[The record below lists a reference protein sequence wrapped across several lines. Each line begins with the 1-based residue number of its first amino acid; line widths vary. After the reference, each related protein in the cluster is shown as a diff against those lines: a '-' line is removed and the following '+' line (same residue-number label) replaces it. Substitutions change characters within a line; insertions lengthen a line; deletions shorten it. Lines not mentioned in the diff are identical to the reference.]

1 MATRYFGSDDGQ
13 DKNKDNHQHNRSSS
27 SHRAKHRLLANKQD
41 KLDGK
46 SFFGQHAD
54 DVPTAKLK
62 KYSRGNKLDPVS
74 MEEFYYHNDYNI

>member
-1 MATRYFGSDDGQ
+1 MATRYFPSNDGQ
-13 DKNKDNHQHNRSSS
+13 DKSKDNHEHNRWSS
-27 SHRAKHRLLANKQD
+27 SHRAKHGLLANKQD

-54 DVPTAKLK
+54 YVSAAKLK

-74 MEEFYYHNDYNI
+74 MKQLCYHNDYNI